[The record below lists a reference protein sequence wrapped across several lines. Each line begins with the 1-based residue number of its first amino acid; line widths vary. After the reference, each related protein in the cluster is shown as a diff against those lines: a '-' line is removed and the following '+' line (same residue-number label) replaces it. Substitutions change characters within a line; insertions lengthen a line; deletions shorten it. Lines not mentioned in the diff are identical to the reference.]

1 MGSPHIPR
9 ELSRPLQV
17 DTGIRGGY
25 IMALRYLDT
34 VDALNVASTNT
45 LPELTDQSPVIVRDG
60 SAVAQIKSVMSKV
73 DDMGNPYV
81 EIQLEGNA
89 ND

>member
-1 MGSPHIPR
+1 
-9 ELSRPLQV
+9 
-17 DTGIRGGY
+17 
-25 IMALRYLDT
+25 MALRYLDT

-89 ND
+89 HD